1 MFGATLCAAVQDFL
15 HFLPIHKSGRPC
27 QSWYIVSCQTQHS
40 PWLAATLPDSL
51 ERLDAVLKNPN
62 LLISTA
68 AGAENAVQLTPGVGL
83 CVLRGCK
90 SNSGASQT
98 HP

>member
-1 MFGATLCAAVQDFL
+1 MFKATLCVALQDFL
-15 HFLPIHKSGRPC
+15 DFLPIHKSGRAC

-40 PWLAATLPDSL
+40 LWLAATLPDSP
-51 ERLDAVLKNPN
+51 ERLHAILKNPN

-68 AGAENAVQLTPGVGL
+68 SGAENSVKLSPGLGL

-90 SNSGASQT
+90 SQSGALQT
-98 HP
+98 RP